1 MPSTPSSPTRS
12 TTSLWPTCSS
22 GVDKL
27 EGPQAIAVFPSSR
40 SKETE
45 LFRRLFPQGLPPS
58 ADLMKEL
65 IKAIR
70 NGKVDLAPKP
80 SSGWYEYQ
88 IYALE
93 TFLLPEK
100 GEENPKLLLTKAY
113 KKRMLEAFQAL
124 MTKRRETHARD
135 VDGQIGGSDR
145 DCFRGRR

>member
-1 MPSTPSSPTRS
+1 MGER
-12 TTSLWPTCSS
+12 
-22 GVDKL
+22 GGRL
-27 EGPQAIAVFPSSR
+27 EDRQAIAVFPSSR

-45 LFRRLFPQGLPPS
+45 LFGRLFPQGLPPG

-70 NGKVDLAPKP
+70 KGSVDLTPTP

-100 GEENPKLLLTKAY
+100 GQENPKLLLTKAY
-113 KKRMLEAFQAL
+113 KKRMLGGFSGSHYQA
-124 MTKRRETHARD
+124 
-135 VDGQIGGSDR
+135 
-145 DCFRGRR
+145 